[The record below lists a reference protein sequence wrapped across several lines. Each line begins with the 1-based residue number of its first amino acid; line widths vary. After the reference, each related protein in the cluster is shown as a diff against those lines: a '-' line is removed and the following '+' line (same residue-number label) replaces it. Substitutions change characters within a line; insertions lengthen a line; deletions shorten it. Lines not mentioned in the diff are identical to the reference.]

1 MKRKYRMEN
10 QNTLNLRKAESA
22 GPHEDLFRYYARPLT
37 SKLLE
42 TMELSKHFY
51 HGEGDYL
58 FYEQKNRIYKV
69 LDLTGG
75 YGANILG
82 HRHPGILAKV
92 QKWHDKGSPSLTQG
106 SKRKEAG
113 KLAKRI
119 SDILEHE
126 TSEGPWITTF
136 SNSGTEAV
144 EAAYK
149 HCLINFKNK
158 LTELNQEIEKE
169 MNLALIKFKRS
180 ENKIQEK
187 ILKNLRIDLSEKI
200 SSLRMNEERKSF
212 FLHQIANVH
221 EIEELISL
229 TREINQRQISQH
241 PVFMALEKSYHG
253 KSMGSLSL
261 THSESFRNPFFLDN
275 DNNKHTIFVSQFIDQ
290 MDLEQTVE
298 STRQDLIFLG
308 SSVTGI
314 GWAKHTFSTLAGAF
328 VEPIQGEAGI
338 IEVNSQFL
346 AILKKYSLQE
356 EFLLV
361 FDEIQAGMFRTGKLA
376 SGTHTDITADIY
388 TFSKSLGGGVAK
400 IAATTI
406 NQRKY
411 VEEFGF
417 LHTSTFSDDDFSSSI
432 ALEVLNILLGEESPL
447 NEGMKAADY
456 LWVRLN
462 SLKSV
467 YPEVIKDIRGK
478 GLMLAIEFNDKLS
491 EMGFEFKAICD
502 SKMQGYMMAS
512 VLLNHEN
519 LRMNPS
525 LSNNLTLRIQPSL
538 YFTIVQAEELI
549 AGLNRLCNALSE
561 KNVSYFLSSIYPDQP
576 VLNERTPDL
585 ITNAEFG
592 KRPLAVFLCHL
603 IDEAHVKKVTR
614 SLKGVQSDVLMHKL
628 SLSKDLAEFEIY
640 HVQTITDESGKEM
653 DVVMLG
659 VPVSSEELKKTFTS
673 RQKYK
678 VVQKVQ
684 NAVDF
689 AKELGATTVGLG
701 QFTSIV
707 SGNGLYLDP
716 KGMNLTTGNAF
727 TIALTVQ
734 SALRSAEDK
743 NIDLKNC
750 TVSLIGAAG
759 NIMSVATSL
768 MADHVGKLQL
778 IHHSPIESSLKFQQT
793 TKRIL
798 DEISNSDAKSKVVST
813 IKSLWKNQDILEFLS
828 LSAVKEVFEASADI
842 TNINNSDIV
851 LCGASASNGFLSL
864 DLMKE
869 NAVIVDVAVPPSIKP
884 EMLQKLKAERKDL
897 TYHLGGVAQIPNGQS
912 IDFFVFPLG
921 KNECFACMAE
931 TFALGF
937 SGKKNFLN
945 IGDLN
950 KNIVLEVQEIA
961 RQTGFILGSYKSKSS
976 L

>member
-1 MKRKYRMEN
+1 MEN
-10 QNTLNLRKAESA
+10 QNTLNLRRAEST